1 MRLFLADVQV
11 NHRNDED
18 NAEEYQR
25 RSARAA
31 GFVSFESFINQT
43 YHRLHTAYLSDG
55 THICPKYADNARIFF
70 ETADKA
76 CNNDVGNH
84 RGKKGNGDTEENAG
98 TGRAVDFCRVVI
110 LLVDALQTAQ
120 KYENFERQRVPNDI
134 DDHNS
139 KLGTVR

>member
-18 NAEEYQR
+18 DTKEYQR

-31 GFVSFESFINQT
+31 CLVGFESFVYQT
-43 YHRLHTAYLSDG
+43 YHRLHAAYLPDG
-55 THICPKYADNARIFF
+55 AHIFPKYADNARIFF

-120 KYENFERQRVPNDI
+120 KYEDFE
-134 DDHNS
+134 
-139 KLGTVR
+139 G